1 MNSLRTI
8 TAITKLS
15 NEKFKIPRIRIY
27 RYVTLCRSKSV
38 PLINYTPVDVRIFF
52 PIPESKIER
61 KHYAMSP
68 LTYNTKR
75 LPPTRFQR
83 DSTAIPDRGL
93 RSTADL
99 PRMDSRPRKISESRY
114 AGLYF
119 DLFGARISRFLLPRE
134 AGRGEACNNIYKAVR
149 LGKQSTVYR
158 IRWWQMP
165 RA

>member
-1 MNSLRTI
+1 MNSLR

-27 RYVTLCRSKSV
+27 RYVTSCRSKSV

>member
-1 MNSLRTI
+1 MKNLKYREFEYIDTTSLRVEANPSRWLI
-8 TAITKLS
+8 TPPSMYEYSSLSPNRRS
-15 NEKFKIPRIRIY
+15 NESITRCLHLHTTRN
-27 RYVTLCRSKSV
+27 VC
-38 PLINYTPVDVRIFF
+38 
-52 PIPESKIER
+52 
-61 KHYAMSP
+61 
-68 LTYNTKR
+68 
-75 LPPTRFQR
+75 PPTRFQR